1 MNIIFAKHDGCDKEY
16 IFEVPNGMHPERSD
30 ILWVETSKGDTIAVA
45 TSDVISGYKMEQL
58 VEKFGAYLP
67 LKVVRTYA
75 NKELQNYIENRAYRE
90 VEAFC
95 QNRQEEAYEYYDLP
109 F

>member
-1 MNIIFAKHDGCDKEY
+1 MNIIFANHDGCDKEY

-30 ILWVETSKGDTIAVA
+30 ILWVETSKGDTVAVA
-45 TSDVISGYKMEQL
+45 TSDVISGYKMEQV

-75 NKELQNYIENRAYRE
+75 NKELQTYIENRTYRE
-90 VEAFC
+90 VGAFC
-95 QNRQEEAYEYYDLP
+95 QDRQVNVHECYDLP